1 MYLYDFVCICMWWY
15 YGKTVTTAPMENI
28 WSCEKHKKTAKQ
40 WYTNQSISIAPQV
53 LPPGMANPVGAKK
66 PVRESCIPE
75 RRSDFLGVFLGGE
88 SHPIFFDTETMLLG
102 DLHGFTHSWDYW
114 DHLGVEK
121 KIWPSGNLWHFANG
135 TMAQFE
141 IVDVAVK
148 MVILHMNHHFPMVF
162 PWFSHGFPIASR
174 GYWGW
179 DYLKQAMDPM
189 VAGCWINIA
198 ATPPLDR

>member
-1 MYLYDFVCICMWWY
+1 
-15 YGKTVTTAPMENI
+15 
-28 WSCEKHKKTAKQ
+28 
-40 WYTNQSISIAPQV
+40 
-53 LPPGMANPVGAKK
+53 
-66 PVRESCIPE
+66 
-75 RRSDFLGVFLGGE
+75 
-88 SHPIFFDTETMLLG
+88 MLLG

-162 PWFSHGFPIASR
+162 TWFSHGFPMVFPWFSHSLQRVLGMGLSEASNGSHGR
-174 GYWGW
+174 W
-179 DYLKQAMDPM
+179 
-189 VAGCWINIA
+189 
-198 ATPPLDR
+198 PLDQHSCYAPSGPVNVYTLRGKSERSTMFNW